1 MFFNDSDHFPHSI
14 IHIHLFFNFM
24 ANSKHSNNREVL
36 ENNENRLFLDMPFTT
51 LNNDTFEALFNYAS
65 IGILIT
71 NASGDIQMAN
81 KYIEHQFGYDA
92 GELIGKKVEILI
104 PVRYTKKH
112 VGHRDRYT
120 SDPHSRPMGLGM
132 ELSGLKKDGS
142 EFPVEVSLG
151 HYKIGDDSYSL
162 AFINDI
168 TQRKETE
175 QAIIQ
180 LNAHLEEKVKEGSQS
195 LAITVE
201 QLGNQIKETERKD
214 AELERVNTFLN
225 NIWNHAGAIIFVC
238 DKNGLVQFFNPA
250 AEKWLGYS
258 SAEVVNKMTLANFH
272 IKSELE
278 QKAGELSELTGKVI
292 KPGFDVF
299 TAVAELNQ
307 YNNQEWHYR
316 RKNGSTFFVSLN
328 VTPLKDTHN
337 NISSYLGIAIDIS
350 EKKKAETELL
360 AALEKEKDLNELKS
374 RFVSMASHEF
384 RTPLSA
390 VLSSA
395 YLLSKYVKTEE
406 QPQREKHITR
416 IVGSVTSL
424 TEILNDFL
432 SVGKIEEG
440 DIQAHYREFNIEE
453 LMHEIMQEVHHL
465 LKKGQ
470 TIQYHHGGTSRMAYL
485 DPSMLKHIVIN
496 LLSNAIKFSNEQSVI
511 ELTTERSGRKF
522 IISVKDNGIGIPE
535 EDVDNLFKRFFRSSN
550 VTNIQGTG
558 LGLHIVSKY
567 TELMNGKIEFKSKIG
582 AGTKFTITFTNNN

>member
-1 MFFNDSDHFPHSI
+1 MNRFSQLNDNGE
-14 IHIHLFFNFM
+14 L
-24 ANSKHSNNREVL
+24 ANKEKRV
-36 ENNENRLFLDMPFTT
+36 FLGMPFTT

-71 NASGDIQMAN
+71 NASGEIQMAN
-81 KYIEHQFGYDA
+81 KYIEHQFGYNG
-92 GELIGKKVEILI
+92 GELIGKKVEVLI
-104 PVRYTKKH
+104 PPRYTKKH
-112 VGHRDRYT
+112 VGHRERYS

-132 ELSGLKKDGS
+132 ELAGLKKDGS

-151 HYKIGDDSYSL
+151 HYKIADESYSL

-238 DKNGLVQFFNPA
+238 DKDGLIQFFNPA

-258 SAEVVNKMTLANFH
+258 SADVVNKMTLANFH
-272 IKSELE
+272 LERELE
-278 QKAGELSELTGKVI
+278 QKARELSEITGRVI
-292 KPGFDVF
+292 KPGFEVF
-299 TAVAELNQ
+299 TAITELNH

-316 RKNGSTFFVSLN
+316 RKDGSTFFVSLN
-328 VTPLKDTHN
+328 VTPLKDPQN

-360 AALEKEKDLNELKS
+360 AALEKERELNELKS

-406 QPQREKHITR
+406 QQQREKHITR

-440 DIQAHYREFNIEE
+440 DIQAHYREFDIKEVMQE
-453 LMHEIMQEVHHL
+453 VIQEVHHL

-470 TIQYHHGGTSRMAYL
+470 TILYHHAGKNTIVYL

-496 LLSNAIKFSNEQSVI
+496 LLSNAVKFSNEQSDI
-511 ELTTERSGRKF
+511 ELETESNKKEL
-522 IISVKDNGIGIPE
+522 IVSVKDNGIGIPE
-535 EDVDNLFKRFFRSSN
+535 EDADNLFKRFFRSSN

-567 TELMNGKIEFKSKIG
+567 TELMKGKIEFKSKIG
-582 AGTKFTITFTNNN
+582 AGTKFTITFTNNS

>member
-1 MFFNDSDHFPHSI
+1 M
-14 IHIHLFFNFM
+14 
-24 ANSKHSNNREVL
+24 SKSSKKVL
-36 ENNENRLFLDMPFTT
+36 TNNEIGLHLGMPFTT
-51 LNNDTFEALFNYAS
+51 LNNDTFQALFNYAS

-71 NASGDIQMAN
+71 NAAGEIQMAN
-81 KYIEHQFGYDA
+81 KYIEHQFGYNE
-92 GELIGKKVEILI
+92 GELIGKKVEVLV
-104 PVRYTKKH
+104 PLRYTKKH
-112 VGHRDRYT
+112 VGHREKYS

-132 ELSGLKKDGS
+132 ELAGLKKDGS

-151 HYKIGDDSYSL
+151 HYKIDDDSYSL

-175 QAIIQ
+175 QAIVQ

-201 QLGNQIKETERKD
+201 QLGSQIKETERKD

-238 DKNGLVQFFNPA
+238 DKDGLIQFFNPA
-250 AEKWLGYS
+250 AEKWLGYT
-258 SAEVVNKMTLANFH
+258 ANEVVNKMTLANFH
-272 IKSELE
+272 IAEELE
-278 QKAGELSELTGKVI
+278 QKAKELSIITGKSI
-292 KPGFDVF
+292 NPGFEVF
-299 TAVAELNQ
+299 TTATELNQ
-307 YNNQEWHYR
+307 GNNLEWHYM
-316 RKNGSTFFVSLN
+316 RKDGSTFFVSLN
-328 VTPLKDTHN
+328 VTPLKDTQN

-350 EKKKAETELL
+350 EKKNAETELL
-360 AALEKEKDLNELKS
+360 AALEKEKELNELKS

-395 YLLSKYVKTEE
+395 YLLSRYVKTDE
-406 QPQREKHITR
+406 QPQREKHIQR

-440 DIQAHYREFNIEE
+440 DIQARYREFDVKE
-453 LMHEIMQEVHHL
+453 LMREIIQEVHHL
-465 LKKGQ
+465 LKKEQ
-470 TIQYHHGGTSRMAYL
+470 TISYNHVGTDTGIYL

-496 LLSNAIKFSNEQSVI
+496 LLSNAVKFSNEQSVI
-511 ELTTERSGRKF
+511 ELVTKKDNKKF
-522 IISVKDNGIGIPE
+522 TISVKDNGIGIPE
-535 EDVDNLFKRFFRSSN
+535 DDIQNLFKRFFRSSN

-567 TELMNGKIEFKSKIG
+567 TELMNGKIECKSKIG